1 MKSKVKIIFDF
12 KLNEK
17 ENKIK
22 TAMAYDCHSIPA
34 DFAKRQER
42 GLETVWFVVR
52 KHGYPVETF

>member
-34 DFAKRQER
+34 DFAKRDFEARAKTGNQ
-42 GLETVWFVVR
+42 
-52 KHGYPVETF
+52 